1 MATVRQMMGRGT
13 MASSDAP
20 LVATLSTEFGTVGL
34 SPGAALTFGRGSDVD
49 VRIGA
54 APIHDDIVPRLAG
67 RLFAYE
73 DRVMVENLDDA
84 LAFDLRVDGRP
95 LLSLA
100 PGDVH
105 SPREASFDVLVRGG
119 VTTYELAVRLNVD
132 GVVPKRADLAASAE
146 ELGAPTGAVPTITDR
161 QRRILDAY
169 VEPMR
174 RGGLVASHQQ
184 VADQLG
190 ISRSLVRV
198 ECERI
203 WSALFLAGVPMRD
216 LGDARDEIVD
226 AWSRHRF

>member
-1 MATVRQMMGRGT
+1 MGRG
-13 MASSDAP
+13 AVGSEVAP
-20 LVATLSTEFGTVGL
+20 VVATLSSEFGTVGL
-34 SPGAALTFGRGSDVD
+34 APDSTLTFGRGSDVD

-67 RLFAYE
+67 QLLAY
-73 DRVMVENLDDA
+73 DNRVLVENLDDV
-84 LAFDLRVDGRP
+84 LAFDLRVEGRP
-95 LLSLA
+95 LISLA
-100 PGDVH
+100 PGDIH
-105 SPREASFDVLVRGG
+105 SPRESTFDVLVRGG
-119 VTTYELAVRLNVD
+119 VTTYELAIRLNVD
-132 GVVPKRADLAASAE
+132 GVVPRRADLAASAE
-146 ELGAPTGAVPTITDR
+146 ELGAPTGAVPTITER

-190 ISRSLVRV
+190 VSRSLVRV